1 MQTVTVRVHT
11 IVMTAAA
18 VAAVVAAYLLG
29 GAAQGTASPA
39 QAAEAPAATAADRT
53 LQVVGRGTTTVVP
66 DQLRFTVTVSAERD
80 ALDDALAAAN
90 TTMRDVLRA
99 LEAQGVAEEDT
110 QTVGLSM
117 NPEYYYP
124 SSGPPVLTGY
134 RVTQRLRVDV
144 QQLESGGAAVT
155 AVVESGPGVRV
166 GDLRLVVGDP
176 EQAVAEAREA
186 AIADAQAKAEQ
197 YAAASGATV
206 GEVMSIREVSA
217 PANRP
222 APVFAQ
228 RATYDLAAGKVPI
241 RAGESD
247 LAVRVQVVWSLE

>member
-1 MQTVTVRVHT
+1 MGTVTLQVRT
-11 IVMTAAA
+11 IVTSGL
-18 VAAVVAAYLLG
+18 VVVAVVAAYLLG
-29 GAAQGTASPA
+29 GAAHGTASPA
-39 QAAEAPAATAADRT
+39 PAAEESSAPADRT
-53 LQVVGRGTTTVVP
+53 VQVVGKGTTTVVP
-66 DQLRFTVTVSAERD
+66 DQLAFTVTVSAERD

-90 TTMRDVLRA
+90 AAMRGVLAA
-99 LEAQGVAEEDT
+99 LEGEGVATEDT

-144 QQLESGGAAVT
+144 ARLENGGAAVT

-176 EQAVAEAREA
+176 ERAVAQARDA
-186 AIADAQAKAEQ
+186 AIADAKAKAEQ
-197 YAAASGATV
+197 YAAASGASL
-206 GEVMSIREVSA
+206 GDVMTIREVSA

-247 LAVRVQVVWSLE
+247 LTVRIQVVWSLG